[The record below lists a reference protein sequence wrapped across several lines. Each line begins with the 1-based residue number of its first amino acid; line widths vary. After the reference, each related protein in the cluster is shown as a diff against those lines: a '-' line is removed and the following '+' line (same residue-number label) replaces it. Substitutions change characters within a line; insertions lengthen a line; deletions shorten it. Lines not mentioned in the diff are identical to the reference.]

1 MRKSPLLICLHD
13 RLTLLCWPTLLCSFG
28 MALVCFVV
36 SATAQEP
43 NTNNSRK
50 AADNSTSPTA
60 RGNWIQLFNGKDLA
74 GWTPKIRH
82 HELGVNYG
90 NTFRVEDG
98 LLKVRYDAESYP
110 KFDERF
116 GHLFY
121 EKPYSH
127 YKLRVEYRFVGEQC
141 AGGPGWAIRNS
152 GMMLHGEDPKL
163 MTVDQDFPTSIECQL
178 LGGNGKDLRTT
189 MNLCTPGTN
198 VVKDGKL
205 FRPHCTSSSSET
217 YHGEGWVTVEVEM
230 RGAGEVKHY
239 VEGRLVLQYS
249 QPQLDD
255 SDKHAKMLADKQGG
269 LLLSGGTISL
279 QSESHPIDFRKVEL
293 LVLED

>member
-1 MRKSPLLICLHD
+1 MCNCPFRSASFHRLSLVSWPNLCGFFALAIVCLN
-13 RLTLLCWPTLLCSFG
+13 
-28 MALVCFVV
+28 V
-36 SATAQEP
+36 SASAQEP
-43 NTNNSRK
+43 SAKPAQKLAGNG
-50 AADNSTSPTA
+50 DSPVA
-60 RGNWIQLFNGKDLA
+60 NGDWIQLFNGKDLT

-98 LLKVRYDAESYP
+98 LLKVRYDSQSYP
-110 KFDERF
+110 KFEERF
-116 GHLFY
+116 GHLFF

-127 YKLRVEYRFVGEQC
+127 YRLRVEYRFVGEQC

-163 MTVDQDFPTSIECQL
+163 MTVDQDFPASIECQL
-178 LGGNGKDLRTT
+178 LGGNGKDPRTT

-198 VVKDGKL
+198 VFKAGKL
-205 FRPHCTSSSSET
+205 FLPHCTSSSSET

-230 RGAGEVKHY
+230 HGAGEVKHY
-239 VEGRLVLQYS
+239 VEGKLVLEYS
-249 QPQLDD
+249 QPQLDERD
-255 SDKHAKMLADKQGG
+255 AHAKMLADQQGG
-269 LLLSGGTISL
+269 LLLKGGTISL